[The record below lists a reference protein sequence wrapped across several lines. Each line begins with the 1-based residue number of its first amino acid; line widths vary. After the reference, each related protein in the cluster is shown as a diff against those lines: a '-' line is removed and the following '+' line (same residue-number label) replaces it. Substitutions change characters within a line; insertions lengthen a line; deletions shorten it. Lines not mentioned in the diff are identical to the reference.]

1 MCSWAITCP
10 NIEDVVTLVFN
21 VFETEAGH
29 DLVTVYDG
37 ASKDGATMT
46 ALSGSLFELE
56 SRQYTSSGKSMTL
69 TFTSDESIGS

>member
-1 MCSWAITCP
+1 MPTENVRAAQAADAQDRQMCSWAITCP

-46 ALSGSLFELE
+46 ALSGSLYELE
-56 SRQYTSSGKSMTL
+56 SRQ
-69 TFTSDESIGS
+69 